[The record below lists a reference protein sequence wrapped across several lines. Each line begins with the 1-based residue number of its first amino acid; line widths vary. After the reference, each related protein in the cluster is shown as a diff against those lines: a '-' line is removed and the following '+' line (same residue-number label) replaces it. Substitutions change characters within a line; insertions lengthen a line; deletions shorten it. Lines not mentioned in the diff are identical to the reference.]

1 MNIKNLIV
9 RLKGEPVKQK
19 AEETE
24 ALILRDAFTAY
35 IWDCR
40 KNKTF
45 SEPTIDSYEIIRDKH
60 LESIM
65 DENVFGLT
73 EEQIQQAFDFESE
86 KGLSANTIKK
96 YKTVLLRVLEAYR
109 PGFACR
115 INVKKGN

>member
-65 DENVFGLT
+65 DANVFGLT
-73 EEQIQQAFDFESE
+73 EEQIQAALNAELE
-86 KGLSANTIKK
+86 KGLSVNTVKK
-96 YKTVLLRVLEAYR
+96 YKTVLLRIFESYR
-109 PGFACR
+109 PEFKS
-115 INVKKGN
+115 NVTVKK